1 MNSKNWILALC
12 LGLLVI
18 GGALEVTAQQPTPQA
33 PATPQ
38 TETAPAPDRTPTQP
52 APENPPAQT
61 PTPRTEY
68 GGQPAPAPPTGS
80 QIDTRPAT
88 NGESRSLFG
97 IDPTVAVII
106 GAALLVIIV
115 ISLVA
120 MSRRT
125 DTSTS
130 TRNVDTEV
138 RRTTTRHQI

>member
-61 PTPRTEY
+61 PTPRARRSTLAR
-68 GGQPAPAPPTGS
+68 PRTGS
-80 QIDTRPAT
+80 PAACS
-88 NGESRSLFG
+88 GSIPPSR
-97 IDPTVAVII
+97 
-106 GAALLVIIV
+106 
-115 ISLVA
+115 
-120 MSRRT
+120 
-125 DTSTS
+125 
-130 TRNVDTEV
+130 
-138 RRTTTRHQI
+138 

>member
-1 MNSKNWILALC
+1 MNVKKNWILALC

-18 GGALEVTAQQPTPQA
+18 GGFALEASAQQPTPQA
-33 PATPQ
+33 PATQ
-38 TETAPAPDRTPTQP
+38 TETAPAPDRTPTPP
-52 APENPPAQT
+52 APENPPAQSS
-61 PTPRTEY
+61 TPRTES

-80 QIDTRPAT
+80 QIDTRPAS

-125 DTSTS
+125 DTT